1 MPVYLI
7 AAYAVFWGLT
17 FVLVLSIWLRQRR
30 IDRDLQVLRTLLDE
44 DE

>member
-17 FVLVLSIWLRQRR
+17 FALVLSIWLRQRR
-30 IDRDLQVLRTLLDE
+30 IDRDVHALRTLLDE